1 MEKHVKVI
9 TDSAI
14 IINRI
19 AELLKEEGVDSI
31 IKNNVESARLAGFG
45 TPNDNVELWIDES
58 DINKA
63 QKVISDFK

>member
-19 AELLKEEGVDSI
+19 ADLLKEEGVDSI

>member
-19 AELLKEEGVDSI
+19 AGLLKEEGVDSI

-45 TPNDNVELWIDES
+45 TPNDNVELWIEEA

>member
-45 TPNDNVELWIDES
+45 TQNDNVELWIDES